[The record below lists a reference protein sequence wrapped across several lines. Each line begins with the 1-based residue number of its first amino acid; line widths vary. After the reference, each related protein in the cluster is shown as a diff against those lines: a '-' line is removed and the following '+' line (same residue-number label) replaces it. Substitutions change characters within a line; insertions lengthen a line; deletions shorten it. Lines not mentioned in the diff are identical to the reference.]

1 MNSYH
6 IREFEP
12 QRDIEGV
19 YKSFVDGFY
28 HILWP
33 VIDHAEQKVVK
44 DLILYLSRMGNKTYV
59 ADAEGEARGILV
71 GGLPFEVSTLGKEI
85 CLLSSM
91 LIRLSSGSYRMT
103 PFARASMR
111 RVFTGFLPFIYLHP
125 VSPSSETLL
134 LTSQK
139 DFRGGIGCRL
149 MDAWVSESLSRGY
162 KRTTVCTDSKLS
174 WDFYENYGFK
184 KVREFKLRAY
194 DFSLPGE
201 KVTGFIY
208 SMDIA

>member
-1 MNSYH
+1 MNSYQ

-12 QRDIEGV
+12 QRDIEGI

-33 VIDHAEQKVVK
+33 IIDHAEQKVVK
-44 DLILYLSRMGNKTYV
+44 DLILYMNRIGNKTYV
-59 ADAEGEARGILV
+59 AEAEGEARGILV
-71 GGLPFEVSTLGKEI
+71 GGLPFEVPTLAKDI
-85 CLLSSM
+85 YLLSSLLM
-91 LIRLSSGSYRMT
+91 RFSNGSYSMT
-103 PFARASMR
+103 PFARANIR
-111 RVFTGFLPFIYLHP
+111 RVVSGFLPFIYLHP
-125 VSPSSETLL
+125 ISPSSETLL

-139 DFRGGIGCRL
+139 DFRGGIGSRL
-149 MDAWVSESLSRGY
+149 MDAWLSESLSRGY

-184 KVREFKLRAY
+184 KVREFKQKAY